1 MYILYNIYIL
11 ALIIKDYKEPEINN
25 TEIEDGCNEEN
36 SNNKDSEEEGN
47 TEENLEEEEKYNET
61 GTCINDNH
69 IPEEVEHF
77 ISVTLVL
84 YNMQTLYL

>member
-1 MYILYNIYIL
+1 MGVMKRIQTLKTL
-11 ALIIKDYKEPEINN
+11 KKKE
-25 TEIEDGCNEEN
+25 TL
-36 SNNKDSEEEGN
+36 KK
-47 TEENLEEEEKYNET
+47 NLEEEEKYNET